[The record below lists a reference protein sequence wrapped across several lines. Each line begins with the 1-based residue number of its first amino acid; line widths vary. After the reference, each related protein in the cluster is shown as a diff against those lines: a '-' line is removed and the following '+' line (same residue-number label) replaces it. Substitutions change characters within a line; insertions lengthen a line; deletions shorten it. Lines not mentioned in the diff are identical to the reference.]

1 MSRQPYI
8 FILAGEPSGDM
19 IGALLVRELKKL
31 RPEAKIGGIG
41 GDRMIEAGADIQFNI
56 VRDLA
61 IIGFIEPLKKYPQIR
76 KLFQDTYQSF
86 RENKPDVLVLI
97 DYPGFNLRVAKQA
110 HEQGIRTVYYV
121 IPQVWAWHK
130 SRVKIIRDCV
140 DRVLPILPFE
150 KPFLEAEGVPA
161 EYAGHPL
168 MDIMKLTMDR
178 EEVFARFGFR
188 PEGRLIGLLPGSRNR
203 EVNALLPVMLDA
215 AERIADAIPG
225 AQFFLP
231 KAPTLDDELIQR
243 HLEKSRVEVK
253 VLDSFRY
260 NIRAAA
266 DFALVASGT
275 ATLETGLL
283 GCPMAILYKV
293 SPVTYFLG
301 KRLSRVPYVGLIN
314 LVAEEKIVAEFLQH
328 ECTAENASEHAI
340 RNLSD
345 DDELSR
351 TRSKLAQVR
360 EKIGG
365 PGASLR
371 VAEVV
376 CEVADA
382 AIAAGPDSDGGEG

>member
-1 MSRQPYI
+1 MSRSPHI

-31 RPEAKIGGIG
+31 RPDASISGIG

-61 IIGFIEPLKKYPQIR
+61 IIGFIEPLRKYPQIR

-86 RENKPDVLVLI
+86 RDNRPDVLVLI
-97 DYPGFNLRVAKQA
+97 DYPGFNLRVAKEA
-110 HEQGIRTVYYV
+110 HAQGIKVVYYV
-121 IPQVWAWHK
+121 IPQIWAWHK
-130 SRVKIIRDCV
+130 SRVKIIRECV
-140 DRVLPILPFE
+140 ERVLPILPFE

-161 EYAGHPL
+161 EYVGHPL
-168 MDIMKLTMDR
+168 MDIMKLTMSR
-178 EEVFARFGFR
+178 EEVFERFGFE

-203 EVNALLPVMLDA
+203 EVNSLLPVMLKA
-215 AERIADAIPG
+215 AEQISAALPG

-243 HLEKSRVEVK
+243 HLEGSPVEIK

-275 ATLETGLL
+275 ATLETGIL

-293 SPVTYFLG
+293 SALTYFLG
-301 KRLSRVPYVGLIN
+301 KRLSKVPFVGLIN
-314 LVAEEKIVAEFLQH
+314 LVAEEKIAPEFLQH
-328 ECTAENASEHAI
+328 ECTAENASEFAI
-340 RNLSD
+340 RMLSNEG
-345 DDELSR
+345 ELSQTR
-351 TRSKLAQVR
+351 TRLAQVR
-360 EKIGG
+360 EKLGG
-365 PGASLR
+365 PGASHR
-371 VAEVV
+371 VAEVIY
-376 CEVADA
+376 EVADA
-382 AIAAGPDSDGGEG
+382 PVAAQPKL